1 MPGGTGHAA
10 GAGPQ
15 AKESG
20 SDFRRRN
27 PEAMFVTKD
36 FPLDSGDTSSGT
48 QNWVPIWF
56 WFSLFRGQDG
66 DFFRRQRQLPSCRD
80 PDCRGALFVCVRC
93 VCACVC
99 DRYRGPPLSTPPAC
113 SLAVGPTL
121 PSPGLI
127 WSRGWKVGSLGQWL
141 PASHR
146 GPGARPRPSCAC
158 SYLGHC
164 GKERSEGP
172 GPLPGAWPTCTAWE
186 GRGSRSAWSPVTE
199 REWSPR
205 FARTLS
211 QMREHCALR
220 RARPLD
226 SCLMLFLGQVP

>member
-20 SDFRRRN
+20 SDFIGRN

-48 QNWVPIWF
+48 KNWVAIWF

-66 DFFRRQRQLPSCRD
+66 DFFRRQRQPPSCRG
-80 PDCRGALFVCVRC
+80 PDCRGALFC
-93 VCACVC
+93 VCALCVC
-99 DRYRGPPLSTPPAC
+99 TCVTDTGGPLLSTPPAC
-113 SLAVGPTL
+113 SLAVGPAL

-141 PASHR
+141 PASHG
-146 GPGARPRPSCAC
+146 GPGARPRASCAC
-158 SYLGHC
+158 SYLSRC
-164 GKERSEGP
+164 GKECSEEGP
-172 GPLPGAWPTCTAWE
+172 GPRPGTWPTCTAWE
-186 GRGSRSAWSPVTE
+186 GRGSRSLHGHLTQ
-199 REWSPR
+199 RENRLPG
-205 FARTLS
+205 FPELCITNA
-211 QMREHCALR
+211 
-220 RARPLD
+220 
-226 SCLMLFLGQVP
+226 